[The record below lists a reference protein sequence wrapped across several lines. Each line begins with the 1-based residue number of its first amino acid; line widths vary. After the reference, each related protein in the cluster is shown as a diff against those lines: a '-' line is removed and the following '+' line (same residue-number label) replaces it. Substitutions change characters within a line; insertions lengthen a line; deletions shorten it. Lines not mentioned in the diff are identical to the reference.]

1 MTMRVGG
8 GRIDGTREEILAILR
23 RHDRMGVEDLARELG
38 LAGATVRRH
47 LDVLQ
52 RDNYVAVTQ
61 VRGHT
66 GRPRHLFALTEAGS
80 DLFPHHYVRLTQR
93 LIGEIVNLEASDTVG
108 RSGGQIAALVFEKM
122 AERIVEEYAPRIEGT
137 TLLDRA
143 RSVAALVAEEG
154 MDFEVIAQKDES
166 GGQAV
171 RLFGRG
177 CPCIR
182 LAVPSGAPGEACD
195 HDRRMLE
202 RVLGAT
208 VRPLPAGEIPHD
220 FQCGYLA
227 EMAEAATA

>member
-1 MTMRVGG
+1 MTMHTGG

-66 GRPRHLFALTEAGS
+66 GRPRHLFSLTEAGS
-80 DLFPHHYVRLTQR
+80 ELFPHHYVRLTQR
-93 LIGEIVNLEASDTVG
+93 LLGEIVGLDATETVG

-122 AERIVEEYAPRIEGT
+122 ADRIAEEYAPRVEGV

-143 RSVAALVAEEG
+143 RSAAALVADEG
-154 MDFEVIAQKDES
+154 IDFEVVPQGGTGS
-166 GGQAV
+166 GAEVVQ
-171 RLFGRG
+171 LFGRG
-177 CPCIR
+177 CPCTR
-182 LAVPSGAPGEACD
+182 LAVSAPDEACD

-202 RVLGAT
+202 RVLGVT
-208 VRPLPAGEIPHD
+208 VRSLAPKDIPHD
-220 FQCGYLA
+220 FQCGYVA
-227 EMAEAATA
+227 ETTKPAT